1 MSRMHEGRV
10 ALVTGGG
17 GGIGRCTSLA
27 FAREG
32 ARVVVADLLEDTA
45 AETAALVRDA
55 GGEATAVVCDVAVE
69 DDVARAVALAVE
81 RYGRL
86 DAAHNNAGI
95 THAQVA
101 AADISRDDFD
111 RSVAVNLL
119 GVWLSMKHEIPAML
133 ACGGGAIVNAGST
146 AALVGLPKFAVY
158 TATKHAVAGLTKG
171 VALDYATQGIR
182 ANVVS
187 PGATR
192 TPMMLNAMA
201 DNPEREQLVARSIP
215 MGRLGEPEEIAE
227 AVVFLCSDRASFITG
242 QVLQVD
248 GGIVAQ

>member
-1 MSRMHEGRV
+1 MSGIHDGRV

-17 GGIGRCTSLA
+17 GGIGRSTSLA

-32 ARVVVADLLEDTA
+32 AKVVVADLLAEA
-45 AETAALVRDA
+45 AEETAAMIVEA
-55 GGEATAVVCDVAVE
+55 GGEATAVACDVCVE
-69 DDVARAVALAVE
+69 ADIERAVATAVE

-95 THAQVA
+95 THAQVLA
-101 AADISRDDFD
+101 AEVTREDFD
-111 RSVAVNLL
+111 RSMAINVL

-133 ACGGGAIVNAGST
+133 AGNGGAIVNAGST
-146 AALVGLPKFAVY
+146 AAVRALPKFSVY
-158 TATKHAVAGLTKG
+158 TATKHAVAGLTKA
-171 VALDYATQGIR
+171 VAVDYAEQGIR

-192 TPMMLNAMA
+192 TPMMLGAMA
-201 DNPEREQLVARSIP
+201 DNPERERLVRGSIP
-215 MGRLGEPEEIAE
+215 MGRLAEPEEIAE
-227 AVVFLCSDRASFITG
+227 AVIFLCSDRASFITG

-248 GGIVAQ
+248 GGIAAR